1 MKYKF
6 KIEFKLL
13 PKRFSNFFKNMKF
26 LSIVKFLRNF
36 KVATQEAE
44 EDNSNSLKTQN
55 LQILFF
61 FSLSLDENQQP
72 F

>member
-1 MKYKF
+1 
-6 KIEFKLL
+6 
-13 PKRFSNFFKNMKF
+13 MKF